1 MEELLTR
8 YDLSEI
14 LIFIVILAI
23 AAKGVVTY
31 LDWVKDK
38 ISQNYK
44 KKSKEEKGRVSIE
57 QQISQILTNQEEMTK
72 QLQDMSSTI
81 EILKGSD
88 KEDIKAFITEKHH
101 YFCYQKGYIDD
112 YSLDV
117 LERRF
122 KYYKEEE
129 GNSFAEDLM
138 EDIRRLPKV
147 STLSNDNEK

>member
-1 MEELLTR
+1 
-8 YDLSEI
+8 
-14 LIFIVILAI
+14 
-23 AAKGVVTY
+23 
-31 LDWVKDK
+31 
-38 ISQNYK
+38 
-44 KKSKEEKGRVSIE
+44 
-57 QQISQILTNQEEMTK
+57 MTK